1 MSQSAL
7 GNCRIAGISTCV
19 PERVFDN
26 LKDATGFEEIE
37 LKKVISLA
45 GVAKRHISDGR
56 ICSSDLCYKAAE
68 DLIAKSGWEKDSID
82 GLIFVTQTPD
92 YLLPSTSCMLH
103 KRLGLSDKC
112 SAFDIGLGC
121 SGYPYGLWMAAMM
134 INSGHKRVLLLHGET
149 PSVFTSPDDRAT
161 FLLFGDAGTATAV
174 EYVESENPWYFTLQ
188 TDGQGYADLI
198 IPAGGFR
205 DRFNA
210 DKREHHLYM
219 NGSGLFNFTIQRVPP
234 LISDTLE
241 MANRAVEDIDYFAFH
256 QSNRFIM
263 KHLMKKC
270 GLSESQV
277 PVILEDFGNTGGP
290 SVALAITQ
298 GACKTPGDAEVSIML
313 LGYGVGLSW
322 SAGLVQL
329 DPRAVILHS
338 ELSLDELDEN
348 QDE

>member
-1 MSQSAL
+1 
-7 GNCRIAGISTCV
+7 
-19 PERVFDN
+19 VFDN
-26 LKDATGFEEIE
+26 LKDASGFDQIE

-45 GVAKRHISDGR
+45 GVAKRHISDGQ
-56 ICSSDLCYKAAE
+56 ICSSDLCYKAAQ
-68 DLIAKSGWEKDSID
+68 DLITKLGWEKDSID

-92 YLLPSTSCMLH
+92 YFLPSTSCMLH
-103 KRLGLSDKC
+103 KRLELSDKC
-112 SAFDIGLGC
+112 AAFDIGLGC

-134 INSGHKRVLLLHGET
+134 VNSGHKRVLLLHGET

-174 EYVESENPWYFTLQ
+174 EQAESERPWYFTMQ

-205 DRFNA
+205 DRFNP
-210 DKREHHLYM
+210 DTREHHLYM
-219 NGSGLFNFTIQRVPP
+219 NGSNLFNFTIQRVPP
-234 LISDTLE
+234 LISDTLQQ
-241 MANRAVEDIDYFAFH
+241 ANKTVEDIDYFAFH

-270 GLSESQV
+270 GLTEAQV
-277 PVILEDFGNTGGP
+277 PVILDEFGNSGGP

-298 GACKTPGDAEVSIML
+298 GVCSTPINTDVSIML

-329 DPRAVILHS
+329 DIKSVITHS
-338 ELSLDELDEN
+338 ELSIEELVANDEE
-348 QDE
+348 

>member
-1 MSQSAL
+1 MSQSTL
-7 GNCRIAGISTCV
+7 NNCRIAGVSTCV
-19 PERVFDN
+19 PEQVFDN
-26 LKDATGFEEIE
+26 LNDAIGFEKTE

-45 GVAKRHISDGR
+45 GVARRHVSDGR

-68 DLIAKSGWEKDSID
+68 DLIGKLGWEKDSID

-92 YLLPSTSCMLH
+92 YYLPSTSCMLH

-112 SAFDIGLGC
+112 AAFDVGLGC

-134 INSGHKRVLLLHGET
+134 INSGHKRVLMLHGET

-161 FLLFGDAGTATAV
+161 YLLFGDAGTATAV
-174 EYVESENPWYFTLQ
+174 ESDETAEPWCFTLQ
-188 TDGQGYADLI
+188 TDGEGYSDLI

-205 DRFNA
+205 DRFNS

-219 NGSGLFNFTIQRVPP
+219 NGSNLFNFTIQRVPP
-234 LISDTLE
+234 LIADTLSMVNKTAE
-241 MANRAVEDIDYFAFH
+241 QVDYFVFH

-270 GLSESQV
+270 GLAESQV
-277 PVILEDFGNTGGP
+277 PLVLEEFGNAGGP

-298 GACKTPGDAEVSIML
+298 GVCEKPLDSAVSMML

-329 DPRAVILHS
+329 DAEAAVLHT
-338 ELSLDELDEN
+338 ELSINEFKTYHE
-348 QDE
+348 E